1 VGKKKISDAIEILH
15 RRYIKNDPQRKAS
28 LEEERVNAHVAGT
41 IRELRE
47 GAGLT
52 QKELAEL
59 TDTTQSVISRLEDAN
74 YEGHSLTM
82 LNRIA
87 RALNRR
93 IRVLVTADD
102 SEVEKLG
109 YVFREVVRNLRRER
123 GLTIDQLAKKLRM
136 DREEIVAM
144 ERNPG
149 YRLLPAT
156 LNRLSEFYGIP
167 QRRLAALA
175 GAIREVPEV
184 VREEAA
190 RYAAQSESLAKLSR
204 EERRLLDRFVRFL
217 KKDT

>member
-1 VGKKKISDAIEILH
+1 MERKKISDAIGILH

-28 LEEERVNAHVAGT
+28 LEEERVNAHVART

-87 RALNRR
+87 RALNQR
-93 IRVLVTADD
+93 IRVLVTAED
-102 SEVEKLG
+102 SEVERLRD
-109 YVFREVVRNLRRER
+109 VFREVVRNLRREK
-123 GLTIDQLAKKLRM
+123 GLTIDQLAKKLRI
-136 DREEIVAM
+136 DREEIIAM
-144 ERNPG
+144 ERNPR

-156 LNRLSEFYGIP
+156 LDRLSEFYGIP

-204 EERRLLDRFVRFL
+204 EERLLLDRFVRFL
-217 KKDT
+217 KKET

>member
-1 VGKKKISDAIEILH
+1 MGKKKISDAIEILH
-15 RRYIKNDPQRKAS
+15 RRYIKNDAQRKAS
-28 LEEERVNAHVAGT
+28 LEEERVNAYVART
-41 IRELRE
+41 IHELRK

-87 RALNRR
+87 RALNQR
-93 IRVLVTADD
+93 IKVLVTSED
-102 SEVEKLG
+102 SEVERLRD
-109 YVFREVVRNLRRER
+109 VFREVVRNLRRER

-136 DREEIVAM
+136 DREEIIAM

-149 YRLLPAT
+149 YRLSPAT
-156 LNRLSEFYGIP
+156 LSRLSEFYGIP

-190 RYAAQSESLAKLSR
+190 RYAAQSESFAKLSR

-217 KKDT
+217 KKET